1 MRKSYLL
8 PGVLLLI
15 VGCSATP
22 TSPPSTSRHEFS
34 TVRFDNGGMVGSGNI
49 LDSGP
54 QGDNTT
60 AASTP
65 LSAEVATDSVG
76 RNGGMVGSGN

>member
-22 TSPPSTSRHEFS
+22 TSLSTLRHEFP
-34 TVRFDNGGMVGSGNI
+34 TVRFDNGGMVGSGNVV
-49 LDSGP
+49 DPDP
-54 QGDNTT
+54 QGAETT